1 MKLISFA
8 AISLLAIT
16 VSAYPPR
23 GAGAQRGHQPRGA
36 GAQHG
41 YQPPGAGA
49 QHGYQPPGATARRGH
64 QHQNTGAPS
73 GHQHQSA
80 VTQRGHRPQ
89 GAASQRA
96 QGHQLQLLQEERDRL
111 EDRYNQNQDV
121 VNDLQ
126 FAIDVAERGRF
137 GIRSLIRYLY
147 RSGASDS
154 LLNLIRMHGSLNMV
168 KETKKSLERSIV
180 TIKEE
185 LRALG

>member
-1 MKLISFA
+1 MD
-8 AISLLAIT
+8 ISLQVLLPGVDINIRIL
-16 VSAYPPR
+16 VPR
-23 GAGAQRGHQPRGA
+23 VDINIRVLL
-36 GAQHG
+36 
-41 YQPPGAGA
+41 
-49 QHGYQPPGATARRGH
+49 
-64 QHQNTGAPS
+64 S
-73 GHQHQSA
+73 
-80 VTQRGHRPQ
+80 QRGHRPQ

-137 GIRSLIRYLY
+137 GIRSLIRYLH
-147 RSGASDS
+147 RSGANDS

-168 KETKKSLERSIV
+168 KETKKSLEHSIV
-180 TIKEE
+180 AIKEE

>member
-36 GAQHG
+36 GAQRGH
-41 YQPPGAGA
+41 QPRGAGA
-49 QHGYQPPGATARRGH
+49 QHGYQPPGA
-64 QHQNTGAPS
+64 GAPS
-73 GHQHQSA
+73 GHQHPGA
-80 VTQRGHRPQ
+80 TIQRGHQPR

-96 QGHQLQLLQEERDRL
+96 QGHRLQLLQEERNRL
-111 EDRYNQNQDV
+111 EDRYNQNQNV

-137 GIRSLIRYLY
+137 GIRSLIRYLH
-147 RSGASDS
+147 RSGANDS

-168 KETKKSLERSIV
+168 KETKKSLEHSIV
-180 TIKEE
+180 AIKEE